1 MKLQEYDNY
10 KKEGNDRKKIIIISS
25 VIAVVFIAAIVLI
38 GAGNKKGKSGGPG
51 GFGGGFPGGPGGFG
65 GSGGGQ
71 ATAVSVRTMTAE
83 IQDLQDFVTT
93 NGEIETQVSL
103 DVFPSIGGTVVQMN
117 VSLGSYVNKGDV
129 IGYVDPSEPGSY
141 FAKSPVYAPMSG
153 SILTSPV
160 KVGQKVNVST
170 VVTRVGDINN
180 LQITAKIPERYV
192 SDLAIGQ
199 KAEIILQA
207 YPDMK
212 FQAKVVK
219 ISPVVDS
226 ASRTKDIILNF
237 DKKYSQ
243 VNAGMFAKVKLYT
256 KVYSG
261 SILMDQDSLVTNSD
275 KYYAYVV
282 KEDDTVSKREITLGK
297 NVDGKYQILSGVE
310 PGETVVTEG
319 MLTLYEGA
327 AIKDVDKVSLDAP
340 GAPEGKP
347 GDFPAKGG
355 PNESK

>member
-1 MKLQEYDNY
+1 MKSSEFDNY
-10 KKEGNDRKKIIIISS
+10 KVAGNDRKKIVIICS

-38 GAGNKKGKSGGPG
+38 VGGSKKDKAGGPG
-51 GFGGGFPGGPGGFG
+51 GFPGGGFPGAGGFG
-65 GSGGGQ
+65 GGQ
-71 ATAVSVRTMTAE
+71 AAAVSVRTMKAE
-83 IQDLQDFVTT
+83 LQDLQDFVTT

-160 KVGQKVNVST
+160 KVGQKINVST

-199 KAEIILQA
+199 KAEIVLQA
-207 YPDMK
+207 YPDEK
-212 FQAKVVK
+212 FMAKVVK

-226 ASRTKDIILNF
+226 ASRTKDIILYF

-261 SILMDQDSLVTNSD
+261 AIVMNQDSLVSNSD

-282 KEDDTVSKREITLGK
+282 NEGDTVTKREITLGK
-297 NVDGKYQILSGVE
+297 NVDGKYQILTGIE

-327 AIKDVDKVSLDAP
+327 AIKDVDKAP
-340 GAPEGKP
+340 SNADGLPGDFPGDFPGGKPEGKP
-347 GDFPAKGG
+347 G
-355 PNESK
+355 N